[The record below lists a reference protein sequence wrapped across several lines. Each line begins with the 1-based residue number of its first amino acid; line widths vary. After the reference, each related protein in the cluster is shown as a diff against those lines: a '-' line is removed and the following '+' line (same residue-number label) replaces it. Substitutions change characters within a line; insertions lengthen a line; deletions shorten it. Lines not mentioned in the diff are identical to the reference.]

1 MKARP
6 PKEEN
11 YPDILELMRQ
21 AAAKRVE
28 APPGGHRVP
37 GLWRTLESF
46 AETNPPAAVLAS
58 WRHYA
63 GEEYGTV
70 GNFLRATARSAQ
82 WYPCLSAAGCGNP
95 HDVVSLED
103 GRWLARSQEDQRY
116 CPAIW
121 LNEAELA
128 IHELDVERLGVELCR
143 VLGLTSAR
151 ASQAVTS
158 APKAWR
164 VGTFTATQS
173 PVYLALCPSEG
184 QLLLNLQSLVTG
196 CGEPFILL
204 APTARYRSELIG
216 TMLHRERCA
225 FLPLAPCLAP
235 NGAGFRLTSPVRPI
249 LDRFAAVCV
258 PHGPTAPEPVI
269 KATPAARPEAGS
281 RGRLRWEND
290 FADIWLGDERYDLRE
305 RTKARLCIQY
315 LYDACAFDQRSA
327 RHFEKQIDP
336 YVRKHSKLEPLPNY
350 AETKLHHYFN
360 PSRGKLAKLGRE
372 LIRSAG
378 RGTGRYFLNV
388 E

>member
-1 MKARP
+1 MP

-21 AAAKRVE
+21 AAAKRGDEV
-28 APPGGHRVP
+28 PGGHRAP
-37 GLWRTLESF
+37 GLWRTLEAF
-46 AETNPPAAVLAS
+46 AESHPPSAVLAS

-184 QLLLNLQSLVTG
+184 QLLLNLQSLMTG

-216 TMLHRERCA
+216 TMLHRERCG
-225 FLPLAPCLAP
+225 FLPLASCLSP
-235 NGAGFRLTSPVRPI
+235 EGAGFRLIAPVAPV
-249 LDRFAAVCV
+249 LDRFAAGLAGRGNSESSKRKVES
-258 PHGPTAPEPVI
+258 G
-269 KATPAARPEAGS
+269 KRPASGS
-281 RGRLRWEND
+281 HGRLQWANGFKEVR
-290 FADIWLGDERYDLRE
+290 LGGVLYNLQTRK
-305 RTKARLCIQY
+305 KARYCIQY
-315 LYDACAFDQRSA
+315 LVQKGAFDEKSA
-327 RHFEKQIDP
+327 RHLEREIDP
-336 YVRKHSKLEPLPNY
+336 YVRKHSKMPPLLDSSRNN
-350 AETKLHHYFN
+350 LRIQHYFTGT
-360 PSRGKLAKLGRE
+360 GKNVHQLCAE
-372 LIRSAG
+372 LIKSAG
-378 RGTGRYFLNV
+378 NGRFYLHTQ
-388 E
+388 